1 MKENEDIAL
10 YLPRLRFH
18 SVLDVTPE
26 DIFSL
31 GAKAVAL
38 DIDNTIC
45 PDGKFICIR
54 GVKKWLK
61 TFADAGIP
69 VTAVSNC
76 TLPRML
82 PFYFFLRLPFVHLA
96 RKPETRALIK
106 AARKMG
112 VDISGL
118 AMIGD
123 GLFKDVLAAN
133 RCGAIPVRID
143 PLPAKT
149 TLYPHYYAKKQR
161 EEEDYIR
168 LHKEEFDT
176 IPYIKERKQ

>member
-1 MKENEDIAL
+1 MDENISL
-10 YLPRLRFH
+10 YLPRLRFR
-18 SVLDVTPE
+18 SVLDITPE
-26 DIFSL
+26 DVKAL

-61 TFADAGIP
+61 SFADAGIP
-69 VTAVSNC
+69 VITVSNC

-82 PFYFFLRLPFVHLA
+82 PFYIFLRLPFIHLA
-96 RKPETRALIK
+96 RKPKTRALLK
-106 AARKMG
+106 AAKKMN
-112 VDISGL
+112 VNISEL
-118 AMIGD
+118 TMIGD

-133 RCGAIPVRID
+133 KCGAIPIRTD

-149 TLYPHYYAKKQR
+149 TLYPHYYAKKQKA
-161 EEEDYIR
+161 EENFIKQ
-168 LHKEEFDT
+168 HAAEFEK
-176 IPYIKERKQ
+176 IPYK

>member
-1 MKENEDIAL
+1 MNENDTAAL
-10 YLPRLRFH
+10 YLPRLCFH

-26 DIFSL
+26 DIKAL

-69 VTAVSNC
+69 VMTVSNC

-82 PFYFFLRLPFVHLA
+82 PFFLFLRLPFVHLA
-96 RKPETRALIK
+96 RKPKTKALLK
-106 AARKMG
+106 AARKMN
-112 VDISGL
+112 VDISEL

-123 GLFKDVLAAN
+123 GIFKDVLAAN
-133 RCGAIPVRID
+133 KCGAIPVRID

-149 TLYPHYYAKKQR
+149 TLYPRYYAKKQR
-161 EEEDYIR
+161 EEEEYIK
-168 LHKEEFDT
+168 LHEKEFET
-176 IPYIKERKQ
+176 IPYK